1 MDFAACRFMCCRE
14 NQRCCGCCFRR
25 ALGCNRM
32 EVNVTKERERGP
44 APRPGYARPLNDV
57 EREIVLADIA
67 YLKQKEIDSGDRAKW
82 EESQSKWSWYNH
94 LRAINILVVN
104 NSPFS
109 TIDYSVEVPPVT
121 VEQFVMATGHE
132 PTADEMSRVNCKD
145 AGKPGHHF
153 CGWCP
158 VHGKPRWHCNHH

>member
-1 MDFAACRFMCCRE
+1 
-14 NQRCCGCCFRR
+14 
-25 ALGCNRM
+25 
-32 EVNVTKERERGP
+32 VTKERERGP
-44 APRPGYARPLNDV
+44 APRSDSTRPLNDV

-67 YLKQKEIDSGDRAKW
+67 YLKQKEIESGDWAKW

-94 LRAINILVVN
+94 LRAINILVMR

-121 VEQFVMATGHE
+121 VEQFVMATGRE
-132 PTADEMSRVNCKD
+132 PQQDDMERVNCKD
-145 AGKPGHHF
+145 VGKPGHHF

-158 VHGKPRWHCNHH
+158 IHGTPRWLCNH